1 LPQSAGNPTGKQDS
15 KAAHVY
21 PRHVIDL
28 FSDTATKPSA
38 AMRRFMCDAEVGDE
52 QRFEDPTV
60 NRLQE
65 MVADLLGK
73 EAALYLPS
81 GTMCNQISLAIACR
95 PGDEILL
102 DRTAHPLNA
111 EAGGAAALTGAVF
124 TVLNG
129 TRGIYSVEQVAEAI
143 RPAWRYA
150 PRTRVV
156 SIEQTTNIGGGA
168 CWPLDTI
175 LAVTS
180 LAKEH
185 GLWTHCD
192 GARLLN
198 AVVAKGVPAREYAAP
213 FDSVWIDFSKGL
225 GAPVGAVVAGSRDF
239 IEEAWRYKQRLGG
252 AMRQA
257 GIIAA
262 ACIYALEHNVER
274 LAEDHRNARRLADRL
289 AALPGVGIVPDE
301 VETNILMIDVRD
313 TGRSAPDLAGALDL
327 RHGVRVSVFGQRK
340 IRAVT
345 HLDVSS
351 DEIERAAA
359 AFEEVVANP

>member
-1 LPQSAGNPTGKQDS
+1 M
-15 KAAHVY
+15 
-21 PRHVIDL
+21 IDL
-28 FSDTATKPSA
+28 FSDTASKPSA

-65 MVADLLGK
+65 MVAELLGK

-81 GTMCNQISLAIACR
+81 GTMCNQISFAIACR

-111 EAGGAAALTGAVF
+111 EAGGAAALSGAVF

-129 TRGIYSVEQVAEAI
+129 TRGVFDAEQVAAAI
-143 RPAWRYA
+143 RPVWRYA

-156 SIEQTTNIGGGA
+156 SIEQTTNLGGGA
-168 CWPLDTI
+168 CWPLPTMREI
-175 LAVTS
+175 CALARD
-180 LAKEH
+180 H

-198 AVVAKGVPAREYAAP
+198 AVVAKGVTARDYAAT
-213 FDSVWIDFSKGL
+213 FDSIWIDFSKGL
-225 GAPVGAVVAGSRDF
+225 GAPVGAVLAGSREF
-239 IEEAWRYKQRLGG
+239 IEEAWRHKQRLGG

-262 ACIYALEHNVER
+262 GCVFALEHNVER
-274 LAEDHRNARRLADRL
+274 LAEDHRNARRLADRV
-289 AALPGVGIVPDE
+289 AALPGVDLVPEE
-301 VETNILMIDVRD
+301 VETNIVLVDVGG
-313 TGRSAPDLAGALDL
+313 TGRSAGEIAAALDSD
-327 RHGVRVSVFGQRK
+327 HGVRVSFFGKRK

-345 HLDVSS
+345 HLDVSA
-351 DEIERAAA
+351 DDIERAAA
-359 AFEEVVANP
+359 AFEEVVGTAKSA